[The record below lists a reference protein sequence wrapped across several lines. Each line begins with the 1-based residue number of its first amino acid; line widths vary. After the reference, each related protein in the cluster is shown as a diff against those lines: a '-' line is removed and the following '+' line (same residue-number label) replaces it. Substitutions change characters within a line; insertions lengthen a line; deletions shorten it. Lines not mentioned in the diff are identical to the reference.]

1 MWDGFRIVCSRLGR
15 PIRAFPTVG
24 LPQRVSRAGVESG
37 ADTAGAVGHGLTVLV
52 DMEREPVRA
61 YFR

>member
-1 MWDGFRIVCSRLGR
+1 MGWFPGR
-15 PIRAFPTVG
+15 MLPTRPPDPRPFPTVG